1 MEVDEESVE
10 EEEEVIEGEKEWP
23 SINAIPGLEASYPN
37 HGLENFNLILNQS
50 LQRMNLYLR
59 HWESCVFRMS
69 KFLFF

>member
-23 SINAIPGLEASYPN
+23 SINRFQVWKPLYPN